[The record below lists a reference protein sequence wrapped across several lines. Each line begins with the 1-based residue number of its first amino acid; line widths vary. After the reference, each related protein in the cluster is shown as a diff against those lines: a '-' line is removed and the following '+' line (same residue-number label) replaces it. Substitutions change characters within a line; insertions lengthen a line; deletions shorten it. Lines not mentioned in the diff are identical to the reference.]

1 MSEEN
6 RREIYK
12 ALREEQKKYTYFLLA
27 VSGAAIALA
36 VNKTQMLTLE
46 CSQAPLA
53 FAVLSWGTSFYF
65 GCRNIQFV
73 CSTLYANA
81 QLLNVEDDLHPE
93 IGNNPQMKAAAIEGI
108 RQAINSN
115 SDEANNLAHW
125 QFRLLIAGAVLYI
138 FWHVF
143 EMYLRGNS

>member
-46 CSQAPLA
+46 WSQAPRDTIGRFYVK
-53 FAVLSWGTSFYF
+53 FAL
-65 GCRNIQFV
+65 
-73 CSTLYANA
+73 
-81 QLLNVEDDLHPE
+81 
-93 IGNNPQMKAAAIEGI
+93 
-108 RQAINSN
+108 
-115 SDEANNLAHW
+115 
-125 QFRLLIAGAVLYI
+125 
-138 FWHVF
+138 
-143 EMYLRGNS
+143 